1 MTKITNK
8 ILKKNGFKRDKYFIW
23 RREIINLADTGDN
36 VFIFFANIQY
46 NNYDVNQGCRVK
58 TVEEINDL
66 LLILKLPNLI
76 LNI

>member
-36 VFIFFANIQY
+36 VFILFANIQY
-46 NNYDVNQGCRVK
+46 NNYDVNQGCGVK